1 MSNYILKYLRDDN
14 VKYISH
20 LDFIRLFHRAVRR
33 ADLEMTFSQGFN
45 PHPVMTVALPLSV
58 GVTSDCEYMK
68 IGFEQDYAEQYVVDT
83 LNSSMPLGYKFTAC
97 RRLQAKEIDLT
108 KIDSIL
114 YRVEIETDSSVDVES
129 FMTNTVIEVMKKSKS
144 GEKLSDIRPHIFEM
158 NIVDNSNGILV
169 IDMTL
174 SAGCGYNLKPDT
186 VIDAMKKY
194 SDFECTFYAIHR
206 CKAFCA
212 GKEVL

>member
-1 MSNYILKYLRDDN
+1 MSNFILKYSRDAK

-33 ADLEMTFSQGFN
+33 TDLEMTFSQGFN

-68 IGFEQDYAEQYVVDT
+68 IGFEQDYDEDYVVDT
-83 LNSSMPLGYKFTAC
+83 LNKSMPLGYKFLAC
-97 RRLQAKEIDLT
+97 KRLQAKEIDLT

-114 YRVEIETDSSVDVES
+114 YRVDIETSHDFDIAS
-129 FMTNTVIEVMKKSKS
+129 FLANETIEVMKKSKS
-144 GEKLSDIRPHIFEM
+144 GEKLSDIRPHIFDM
-158 NIVDNSNGILV
+158 KITDKSDNSIT
-169 IDMTL
+169 IEMTL

-194 SDFECTFYAIHR
+194 SDFDCDFYLVHR
-206 CKAFCA
+206 CEAFCN
-212 GKEVL
+212 KKKLL

>member
-1 MSNYILKYLRDDN
+1 MSNFILKYSRDDN

-33 ADLEMTFSQGFN
+33 TDLEMTFSQGFN

-68 IGFEQDYAEQYVVDT
+68 IGFEQDYDENYVKDT
-83 LNSSMPLGYKFTAC
+83 LNKSLPHGYKILAC
-97 RRLQAKEIDLT
+97 KRLAAKEIDLT

-114 YRVEIETDSSVDVES
+114 YRVDIETNSDFNLDAFLSND
-129 FMTNTVIEVMKKSKS
+129 VIEVMKKSKS
-144 GEKLSDIRPHIFEM
+144 GEKLSDIRPHIFDM
-158 NIVDNSNGILV
+158 KITDKSDNSIT
-169 IDMTL
+169 IEMIL

-186 VIDAMKKY
+186 VIEAMKKY
-194 SDFECTFYAIHR
+194 SDFDCEFYLVHR
-206 CKAFCA
+206 CEAFC
-212 GKEVL
+212 GNKKPL

>member
-1 MSNYILKYLRDDN
+1 MSNYILKYSRDDN

-68 IGFEQDYAEQYVVDT
+68 IGFEQDYDEQYVIDT
-83 LNSSMPLGYKFTAC
+83 LNSAMPLGYKFTAC

-114 YRVEIETDSSVDVES
+114 YRVEIETNSSFNVES
-129 FMTNTVIEVMKKSKS
+129 FMANNVIEVMKKSKS
-144 GEKLSDIRPHIFEM
+144 GEKLSDIRPHIFGM
-158 NIVDNSNGILV
+158 DIVDNLNGMLTIE
-169 IDMTL
+169 MTL

-194 SDFECTFYAIHR
+194 SDFNCEFYAIHR

-212 GKEVL
+212 GNEVL